1 MWELDSKES
10 WVLRN
15 WCFWT
20 VVLEKTLESPL
31 DCKEIKPVNCKEI
44 QSWIFIGRTN
54 AAAETPILW
63 LPDVKNW
70 LIGKD
75 PDAGND
81 WRQEEKGT
89 TEDRMVG
96 WHHWLNGHELS
107 KLQELVMDRETWH
120 AAIHGVARVRHNWT
134 TELTDC
140 LKGQEALADIWV
152 IGSSLRSIENTGE
165 EEALHYFCRRPCFY
179 LKPHSRSVTVIC
191 LIRMSVLAK
200 SLQSC
205 PTLCN
210 RVDCSPPDSSV
221 HGVLQ
226 VRILKWVTMPSSR
239 GSSHP
244 RDWTQVFCIADGF
257 FTVWATRETLL
268 YHTPLWYNTFLS

>member
-1 MWELDSKES
+1 
-10 WVLRN
+10 
-15 WCFWT
+15 
-20 VVLEKTLESPL
+20 
-31 DCKEIKPVNCKEI
+31 
-44 QSWIFIGRTN
+44 
-54 AAAETPILW
+54 
-63 LPDVKNW
+63 
-70 LIGKD
+70 
-75 PDAGND
+75 
-81 WRQEEKGT
+81 
-89 TEDRMVG
+89 MVG
-96 WHHWLNGHELS
+96 WHHYLNGVSLR

-210 RVDCSPPDSSV
+210 HVDCSPPDSSV

-244 RDWTQVFCIADGF
+244 RDWTQVSCTGRG
-257 FTVWATRETLL
+257 VL
-268 YHTPLWYNTFLS
+268 YQ